1 MSLRALQLLGI
12 AARAEGLRFRRGAA
26 NGMRGMIVTGMAAG
40 LGLLA
45 LLLLHLAAWLWLAA
59 WQDALT
65 ASLLL
70 ALADAL
76 LAGLLLLLAR
86 PRPDPVAEAALLIR
100 QEALR
105 EAAHAPLWAEAAE
118 LLTGRSATALA
129 GGLVAEALRHALTR
143 R

>member
-1 MSLRALQLLGI
+1 
-12 AARAEGLRFRRGAA
+12 
-26 NGMRGMIVTGMAAG
+26 MRGMMVTGMAAG

-105 EAAHAPLWAEAAE
+105 EVAHVPLWAEAAE

-129 GGLVAEALRHALTR
+129 GGLVAKALRHALTR

>member
-12 AARAEGLRFRRGAA
+12 AARAEGLRFRCGAA
-26 NGMRGMIVTGMAAG
+26 NGMRGMVLTSMAAG

-45 LLLLHLAAWLWLAA
+45 LLLLHLAAWLWLTL

-105 EAAHAPLWAEAAE
+105 EAAHVPLWAEAAE
-118 LLTGRSATALA
+118 LLTGRSTTALA
-129 GGLVAEALRHALTR
+129 GGLLAEALRHALTR

>member
-12 AARAEGLRFRRGAA
+12 AGRAEGLRFRRGAA
-26 NGMRGMIVTGMAAG
+26 RGMRGMVLTSMAAG

-45 LLLLHLAAWLWLAA
+45 LLLLHLAAWLWLTL
-59 WQDALT
+59 WLDALT

-70 ALADAL
+70 ALADSV

-105 EAAHAPLWAEAAE
+105 EAAQVSLLAEAAA

-129 GGLVAEALRHALTR
+129 GGLVAEALRHAFTR